1 MLVCELNHTV
11 LSLVQTNGKKKKKE
25 KQKTSYKEKDEQKD
39 ILFLFFLSS
48 SGVFSELGGI

>member
-1 MLVCELNHTV
+1 MFVCELNHTV
-11 LSLVQTNGKKKKKE
+11 LSLVQTNGKKQEE

-48 SGVFSELGGI
+48 SGVFSVLGGI